1 MVLVISLLTSAVLM
15 AVVWVYN
22 PDYLRDSSACRM
34 SDAGAYLRLARNL
47 IDHGRYSRC
56 PAEPYLPEHLY
67 PPVYPLVIGILDR
80 IGGASAIY
88 AVQALLRAGTCLLV
102 YLIGKRIISER
113 AGFWAGLFMSL
124 DIYFL
129 VYSLLILS
137 ETVFVFLLVAGVAL
151 GLSALHGRDS
161 SPNAGK
167 KLLRSAGAGVLLG
180 LATLTRPQGL
190 YLPLVLAI
198 ACVMVAWRGGYLRR
212 AVVYATIMLATAYVV
227 TGVWAVRDVVHFSK
241 PFINS
246 DIVLVYC
253 ASVSAHR
260 HHAGI
265 SEEEAR
271 ARIIEEFGLPPLEQM
286 HNPHRFGRDL
296 PGIVQDVN
304 AISSA
309 KWKLLSRYP
318 LSLAQSCVRGSL
330 KASVGHPLG
339 AFAMMLGRPWVNPG
353 TQDLIFSPS
362 RAWARVFEN
371 TPPVWLLFVFHVAF
385 APCFL
390 ILAAAG
396 IIGMFCN
403 RPTRSAAVVL
413 LILTGYFYLTLAMAG
428 SGTDDRYRLPAFVF
442 LCFFAGWT
450 ASRAVEVYRNW
461 RSPAKPS

>member
-1 MVLVISLLTSAVLM
+1 MVLVVSLLTSAILM
-15 AVVWVYN
+15 AVVWAYN
-22 PDYLRDSSACRM
+22 PNYLRDSSACRM
-34 SDAGAYLRLARNL
+34 PDAGAYLRLARNL

-67 PPVYPLVIGILDR
+67 PPVYPLVIGILER
-80 IGGASAIY
+80 IGGATAIY

-137 ETVFVFLLVAGVAL
+137 ETVFIFLLVAGVAL
-151 GLSALHGRDS
+151 GLSVLVGPDS
-161 SPNAGK
+161 SHSGK

-190 YLPLVLAI
+190 YLPLFLAI
-198 ACVMVAWRGGYLRR
+198 ACALVAWRGGYLRR
-212 AVVYATIMLATAYVV
+212 AVVYAMIMLVTACAV
-227 TGVWAVRDVVHFSK
+227 TGVWVVRDVMIFSK
-241 PFINS
+241 PFISS
-246 DIVLVYC
+246 DIMLVYF

-271 ARIIEEFGLPPLEQM
+271 ARIVEEFGLPAMEEI

-304 AISSA
+304 AVSSA

-318 LSLAQSCVRGSL
+318 LSLAQGCMQGAL
-330 KASVGHPLG
+330 KVNVGHPVG
-339 AFAMMLGRPWVNPG
+339 EFAMMLGRPWVNPG
-353 TQDLIFSPS
+353 TQDLILSPS
-362 RAWARVFEN
+362 RAWGRVFEN

-396 IIGMFCN
+396 IIGMLCN

-413 LILTGYFYLTLAMAG
+413 LILTGYFYLTVAMAG
-428 SGTDDRYRLPAFVF
+428 SGTVDRYRMPAFVF
-442 LCFFAGWT
+442 LCCFAGWT
-450 ASRAVEVYRNW
+450 ASRTVDFYRNW
-461 RSPAKPS
+461 RSRSKPA